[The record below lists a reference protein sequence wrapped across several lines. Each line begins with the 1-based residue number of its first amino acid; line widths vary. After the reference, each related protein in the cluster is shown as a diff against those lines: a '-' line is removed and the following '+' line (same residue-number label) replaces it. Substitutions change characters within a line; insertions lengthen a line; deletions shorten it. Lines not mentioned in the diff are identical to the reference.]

1 MNEDTVQ
8 RLFGFADAFEHSVTT
23 WITGTVITSL
33 VAALIAVRALRAFG
47 RLEKAP
53 YVELIKRIRSW
64 GVLAPLLIVPI
75 LLGGAWVI
83 LAVAILSISCYR
95 EYARATGLFRHPMIS
110 LFVVLGILA
119 VTFAVADHWYGFFVA
134 LPALG
139 VSVIAAAG
147 ILGDQ
152 PRGYIQ

>member
-64 GVLAPLLIVPI
+64 GVIAPLLIVPI
-75 LLGGAWVI
+75 LLGGGWVI
-83 LAVAILSISCYR
+83 LGVAILSILCYR
-95 EYARATGLFRHPMIS
+95 EYARATGLFRHPVMMTTSAQAPIPQ
-110 LFVVLGILA
+110 VPIPLA
-119 VTFAVADHWYGFFVA
+119 PAAPQPPGAVASGSHEEGA
-134 LPALG
+134 SP
-139 VSVIAAAG
+139 
-147 ILGDQ
+147 Q
-152 PRGYIQ
+152 